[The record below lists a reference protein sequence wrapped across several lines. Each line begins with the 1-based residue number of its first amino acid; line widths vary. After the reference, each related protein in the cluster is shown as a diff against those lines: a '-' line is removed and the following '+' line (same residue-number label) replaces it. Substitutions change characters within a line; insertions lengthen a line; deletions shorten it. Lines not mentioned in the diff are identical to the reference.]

1 MMKRVFLTFAILT
14 TLLTVQAQDYLGIQL
29 GYARP
34 ITRLNAPVM
43 NTDKALNAS
52 AYNGFKVGLVYDA
65 TIVKGFG
72 VSMGLNY
79 TFAANKTDKVSAT
92 SVGLYPQLFS
102 RGQYHQ
108 IEIPIDWQYKFEIAK
123 RTWLLLYTGPTLQ
136 CGLAFNQKGYLF
148 DGKQELPDNQ
158 GNKSFYSQED
168 MNDYALKRLNVTWGV
183 GAGFQYERY
192 FLRGG
197 YDFGLINPYKAYQFT
212 EMVNDGNPRT
222 RGRFDQWQI
231 KLGIYFWESK
241 K

>member
-79 TFAANKTDKVSAT
+79 TFAANKTDKLSAT

-148 DGKQELPDNQ
+148 DGKQELPDTQ

>member
-148 DGKQELPDNQ
+148 DGKQELPDTQ